1 MDYDLKIVG
10 GTIIDGSG
18 KPGFRGDLGISQ
30 GKVAAIGKVPG
41 TARKTIEADG
51 RAVSPGFVDIHT
63 HYDAQVMWDR
73 MMTISPWHGVTTA
86 VIGNCGF
93 GVAPTRPLHR
103 ELILRTLEK
112 VEGMS
117 YEALEAGLGQDW
129 PFETFPE
136 YLDALEDRGTAINVG
151 ALLGHTP
158 LRLYVMGEAATE
170 RAATADEVAQM
181 QRLVREGM
189 AAGAVGFA
197 TSKATTHN
205 GFGGRP
211 VPSRA
216 AELSEILTLAG
227 TMREF
232 GRGLTQLTIGPG
244 FFLDQMAEISR
255 ASGRPV
261 SWTALLTGLA
271 GPGSH
276 RKMLQ
281 RNAALVQEGL
291 QIVPQVSCRPL
302 NFEFTFMEPFPFET
316 MPLFTRLMVE
326 DRASKMR
333 TYGDPDFRR
342 AFNEQLS
349 RVMAG
354 WWDRAVISF
363 STSDHSLDEQPLAL
377 VAGGRGQHPVDFA
390 LDLSIREQLETKF
403 RLAVVNVDEDEV
415 QEVLTH
421 PTTVIGLSD
430 AGAHANQLCDA
441 CFSTHLLGRW
451 VREKGT
457 LALEDAVRMLTSR
470 PAEVFGIADRGLLA
484 VGRPADVVVFDPATV
499 GASKLKRV
507 HDLPAG
513 ADRLLSEGIGID
525 AVVVNGTMLRRA
537 GQDQV
542 DPKGPLPGKLLRGG
556 AARA

>member
-1 MDYDLKIVG
+1 MHDIVIRG
-10 GTIIDGSG
+10 GTIVDGSG
-18 KPGFRGDLGISQ
+18 KPRFKGD
-30 GKVAAIGKVPG
+30 VAIDGTLITAIGDNVGPG
-41 TARKTIEADG
+41 KQEIDATGKIVA
-51 RAVSPGFVDIHT
+51 PGWVDVHT
-63 HYDAQVMWDR
+63 HYDGQATWDQE
-73 MMTISPWHGVTTA
+73 MAPSSWHGVTTA

-117 YEALEAGLGQDW
+117 YEALESGLGLDW

-136 YLDALEDRGTAINVG
+136 YLDALESRGTAINVG

-170 RAATADEVAQM
+170 RPATDDEMAQM
-181 QRLVREGM
+181 QHLVREGM
-189 AAGAVGFA
+189 QAGAVGFA
-197 TSKATTHN
+197 TSKANTHN

-232 GRGLTQLTIGPG
+232 DRGLTQLTIGPG

-261 SWTALLTGLA
+261 SWTALLTGIG

-281 RNAALVQEGL
+281 PNSGLVAQGHA
-291 QIVPQVSCRPL
+291 IVPQVRCRPL
-302 NFEFTFMEPFPFET
+302 NFEFNFMEPFPFET
-316 MPLFTRLMVE
+316 MPLFTRMMTA
-326 DRASKMR
+326 DRDSKMR
-333 TYGDPDFRR
+333 TYADPDFRR

-349 RVMAG
+349 RVMSG
-354 WWDRAVISF
+354 WWDRTLVSF
-363 STSDHSLDEQPLAL
+363 CPADHSMDEQPLPK
-377 VAGGRGQHPVDFA
+377 VAAERGKHPADLA
-390 LDLSIREQLETKF
+390 LDLSIATGLESRF
-403 RLAVVNVDEDEV
+403 RMAILNVDENEV
-415 QEVLTH
+415 EEVLTH

-430 AGAHANQLCDA
+430 AGAHASQLCDA
-441 CFSTHLLGRW
+441 CFATHLLGRW
-451 VREKGT
+451 VREKQT
-457 LALEDAVRMLTSR
+457 LGLEQAVRMLTLR
-470 PAEVFGIADRGLLA
+470 PAEVFGIKDRGLLA
-484 VGRPADVVVFDPATV
+484 QGRPADVVVFDPATV
-499 GASKLKRV
+499 GASPLKRV

-513 ADRLLSEGIGID
+513 ADRLLSEGVGID
-525 AVVVNGTMLRRA
+525 AVVVNGALLRRN
-537 GQDQV
+537 GQDQI
-542 DPKGPLPGKLLRGG
+542 DPQGPLPGRLLRGG
-556 AARA
+556 AARH